1 MNYENLLL
9 RLSQLSQ
16 GGLIYWVNLEN
27 RIKISDFKII
37 TNPSERDSEWF
48 LTVIGPDNHPFD
60 IQHPKLKFTSSTWQ
74 IRKNGQ
80 VMPWFINELP
90 TSIFLLIAQWWMK
103 ILAYKAWMASEY
115 KPRYYTGILNE
126 IQNSYIGTS

>member
-16 GGLIYWVNLEN
+16 GGLTYWVNLEN
-27 RIKISDFKII
+27 RVKISDFKIV
-37 TNPSERDSEWF
+37 TNPSEMQNEWF

-60 IQHPKLKFTSSTWQ
+60 IQHPKLKFTASTWQ

-80 VMPWFINELP
+80 VMPWFMNELP
-90 TSIFLLIAQWWMK
+90 VNIFLLVTQWWMK
-103 ILAYKAWMASEY
+103 ILAYKAWMVSEY
-115 KPRYYTGILNE
+115 KSNYYTGLLNA
-126 IQNSYIGTS
+126 I